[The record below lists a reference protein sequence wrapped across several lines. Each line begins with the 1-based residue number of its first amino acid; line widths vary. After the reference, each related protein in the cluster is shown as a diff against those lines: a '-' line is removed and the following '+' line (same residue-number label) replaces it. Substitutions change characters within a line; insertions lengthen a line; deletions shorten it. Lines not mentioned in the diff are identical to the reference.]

1 MKKLLLSIVAITV
14 MASCSKNEDYTIV
27 DNINNQG
34 KSIVT
39 VGTITLS
46 PGESIIVPH
55 QSSYLILCGVGCRV
69 NINGAIYY
77 ESGQYTIDLYS
88 KQKN

>member
-14 MASCSKNEDYTIV
+14 MASCSKNEDFTIV
-27 DNINNQG
+27 DDITNQG
-34 KSIVT
+34 QSIVT

-46 PGESIIVPH
+46 PGERIIVPH
-55 QSSYLILCGVGCRV
+55 QSSYFILCGVGCRV

-77 ESGQYTIDLYS
+77 KSGQYTIDLYS